1 MLFIVG
7 GSEKPLTSFVKI
19 LIPQVTD
26 INCLSASKVLILRDK
41 DGLIPNCIN
50 LSSNQLNT

>member
-7 GSEKPLTSFVKI
+7 GSEKLPTSFAKS

-26 INCLSASKVLILRDK
+26 INFLSASKVLIIRDK